1 MRAASIMSEGR
12 HRHAP
17 GEYHCSPENLRSVMA
32 DIDIKENKGL
42 DGYDASHV
50 QLLAKAYAKD

>member
-1 MRAASIMSEGR
+1 MSEGR